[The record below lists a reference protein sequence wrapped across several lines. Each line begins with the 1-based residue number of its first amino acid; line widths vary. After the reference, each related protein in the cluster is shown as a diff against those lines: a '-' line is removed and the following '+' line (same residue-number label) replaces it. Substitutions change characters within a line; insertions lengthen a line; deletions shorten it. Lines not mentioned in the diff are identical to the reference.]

1 MPPDAP
7 TNIPRV
13 NGGSTAGRFTAAG
26 RPCGA
31 SGETVPLPSGEAVD
45 VGRVHVQDLGDLDA
59 GLCVSRVQVGVTRSD
74 DAIHVEAKGA
84 NPTGVQLDGKAW
96 QWLSRGESMD
106 VPLGVIAQL
115 ALHKKRPRS
124 TLVDIKSWHPPWSCT
139 KTALIQLVNE
149 MHDLAEQTELS
160 KSIASGTDRRSKVH
174 MLAKLFTV
182 LESQPAPQP
191 APQPGVADCA
201 ADRAAD
207 CATDRVARVGCGGRA
222 ADDCAASGP
231 RGGGGRGG

>member
-1 MPPDAP
+1 M
-7 TNIPRV
+7 
-13 NGGSTAGRFTAAG
+13 
-26 RPCGA
+26 
-31 SGETVPLPSGEAVD
+31 
-45 VGRVHVQDLGDLDA
+45 QDLGDLDA

-96 QWLSRGESMD
+96 QWLSCGESMD

-139 KTALIQLVNE
+139 KTALIQLVDE
-149 MHDLAEQTELS
+149 MHDLAEQTEVS

-191 APQPGVADCA
+191 APQPASQTAPQTAPQTAQQTELPESGVAAGLQMIVPQA
-201 ADRAAD
+201 ALEEEEEEE
-207 CATDRVARVGCGGRA
+207 G
-222 ADDCAASGP
+222 
-231 RGGGGRGG
+231 